1 MSKTQKRGRDEGGE
15 AGGAKRRKVS
25 QAVLDMRRGDDIDV
39 VEVEEGG
46 GGRNRVVARD
56 RLKDDSLGGRS
67 IFKTKPIN
75 IDTSPEKSGIK
86 VTSWLSKKSSP
97 ARKKPAETAEFDL
110 DLSAVEVMDDSPIS
124 HESISSKISS
134 SGSLPDPEI
143 KKSRTL
149 SPKHIKML
157 TQKASK
163 ISSQEPSKTSSTV
176 KASKLSPPKAPKLGS
191 PKPAKT
197 SSGKPPVY
205 RRNRLLAFTQMA
217 LIKAGVLVQ
226 VCTLYTVHCT
236 LYTGH
241 WTLDTG
247 HWTLD
252 TGHCV
257 TMSSSPYVYIKVGA
271 NTLKSSSTCQ
281 FPAKIMFS

>member
-25 QAVLDMRRGDDIDV
+25 QAVLDMRKGDDIDV

-46 GGRNRVVARD
+46 GGRNRIVARD

-86 VTSWLSKKSSP
+86 VTSWLSRKSSP

-110 DLSAVEVMDDSPIS
+110 DLSAVEIMDDSPIS

-134 SGSLPDPEI
+134 SGSLPDPEV

-149 SPKHIKML
+149 SSKPIKMS

-163 ISSQEPSKTSSTV
+163 ISSQESSKTSSTV
-176 KASKLSPPKAPKLGS
+176 KASKLSQSPPKAPKVGS
-191 PKPAKT
+191 PKAAKT

-226 VCTLYTVHCT
+226 VCTLYSVHCT
-236 LYTGH
+236 LHTAH
-241 WTLDTG
+241 CTLHTA
-247 HWTLD
+247 H
-252 TGHCV
+252 
-257 TMSSSPYVYIKVGA
+257 
-271 NTLKSSSTCQ
+271 
-281 FPAKIMFS
+281 